1 MAESTLRKSMKNAIL
16 RKTPKKRTMKALFK
30 LISLFVLT
38 ACTSAGIFFISLGYL
53 VSLYAEKPK
62 PADVIIVLGGDN
74 GLRVKK
80 GAELY
85 NDGYAPRVIL
95 TGIDARFY
103 RPSHPDWRERRMRA
117 LGVPK
122 KSIRIDTRSAS
133 SWEEALNSSRLMEK
147 KGWKTAIVVS
157 DPPHLF
163 RLHRTWKKAFSGSA
177 KQFILVPT
185 KPQWWNPLLWWKN
198 KKSYS
203 FVISEFQKSLY
214 YSVMYF

>member
-147 KGWKTAIVVS
+147 KGWKQPLSSAIRPTSS
-157 DPPHLF
+157 DFTERGKKPFPDQQNSSSLCPQNHNGGTLCSGGK
-163 RLHRTWKKAFSGSA
+163 TKKA
-177 KQFILVPT
+177 IL
-185 KPQWWNPLLWWKN
+185 L
-198 KKSYS
+198 
-203 FVISEFQKSLY
+203 
-214 YSVMYF
+214 